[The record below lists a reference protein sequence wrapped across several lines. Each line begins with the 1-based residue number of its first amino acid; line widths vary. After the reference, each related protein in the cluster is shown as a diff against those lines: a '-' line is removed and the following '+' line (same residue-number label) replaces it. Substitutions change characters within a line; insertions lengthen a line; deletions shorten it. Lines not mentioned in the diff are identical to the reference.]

1 MIANALIADD
11 EPLLRQAL
19 AAQLAQAWPQ
29 LQVVAQAR
37 NGREALQAFETLQPQ
52 VCFLDIHMPGLSGI
66 DVAARIARRAQVVFV
81 TAYDAYAVQAFAQ
94 GALDYLVKPVDAQRL
109 HDTVQRLQQRLQQP
123 PPLQDLQD
131 LQKQLQQLAER
142 LSLPAPTPLRWL
154 HAQIGNVLRVIPCSA
169 VDFLRADS
177 KYTQVGWRDDDG
189 RPGEAVITL
198 PLKELVQQLDPDSFV
213 QVHRSAVVN
222 RHAVKLLVRGD
233 NETAQ
238 LYLRGRDDVLPVS
251 RRYLGAFRAM

>member
-1 MIANALIADD
+1 MATALIADD

-37 NGREALQAFETLQPQ
+37 NGREALQAFETLRPQ

-66 DVAARIARRAQVVFV
+66 DVAARVARRAQVVFV

-123 PPLQDLQD
+123 PPLQDLQR
-131 LQKQLQQLAER
+131 QLQQLAER
-142 LSLPAPTPLRWL
+142 LSLPAPLRWL
-154 HAQIGNVLRVIPCSA
+154 HAQVGNVLRVIPCSA

-177 KYTQVGWRDDDG
+177 KYTQVGWREDDG
-189 RPGEAVITL
+189 RPGEAVIAL
-198 PLKELVQQLDPDSFV
+198 PLKDLVQQLDPDSFV

-238 LYLRGRDDVLPVS
+238 LHLRGRDEVLPVS

>member
-1 MIANALIADD
+1 M
-11 EPLLRQAL
+11 
-19 AAQLAQAWPQ
+19 
-29 LQVVAQAR
+29 
-37 NGREALQAFETLQPQ
+37 
-52 VCFLDIHMPGLSGI
+52 
-66 DVAARIARRAQVVFV
+66 
-81 TAYDAYAVQAFAQ
+81 QAFAQ

-123 PPLQDLQD
+123 PPLQDLQR
-131 LQKQLQQLAER
+131 QLQQLAER

-154 HAQIGNVLRVIPCSA
+154 HAQVGNVLRVIPCSA

-177 KYTQVGWRDDDG
+177 KYTQVGWREDDG
-189 RPGEAVITL
+189 RPGEAVIAL
-198 PLKELVQQLDPDSFV
+198 PLKDLVQQLDPDSFV

-238 LYLRGRDDVLPVS
+238 LHLRGRDEVLPVS

>member
-1 MIANALIADD
+1 VITTALIADD
-11 EPLLRQAL
+11 EPLLREAL
-19 AAQLAQAWPQ
+19 AAQLAQAWPD
-29 LQVVAQAR
+29 LRVVAQAR
-37 NGREALQAFETLQPQ
+37 NGREALQAFEALQPQ

-109 HDTVQRLQQRLQQP
+109 HDTVQRLQQRLLQP
-123 PPLQDLQD
+123 PPLQDLQR
-131 LQKQLQQLAER
+131 QLQQLAER
-142 LSLPAPTPLRWL
+142 LSLPAPAPLRWL

-189 RPGEAVITL
+189 RPSAAVIAM
-198 PLKELVQQLDPDSFV
+198 PLKELVPQLDPDSFV

>member
-1 MIANALIADD
+1 MIATALIADD

-19 AAQLAQAWPQ
+19 AAQLAKAWPQ

-37 NGREALQAFETLQPQ
+37 NGREALQAFESLQPQ

-123 PPLQDLQD
+123 PALQDLQS
-131 LQKQLQQLAER
+131 QLQQLAER

-154 HAQIGNVLRVIPCSA
+154 HAQVGNVLRVIPCSA

-177 KYTQVGWRDDDG
+177 KYTQVGWRGEDG
-189 RPGEAVITL
+189 DPCEAVIAL
-198 PLKELVQQLDPDSFV
+198 PLKDLLQQLDPDSFV

-238 LYLRGRDDVLPVS
+238 LHLRGRDEVLPVS

>member
-1 MIANALIADD
+1 MIATALIADD

-19 AAQLAQAWPQ
+19 ADQMAQAWPQ
-29 LQVVAQAR
+29 LRVVAQPR

-123 PPLQDLQD
+123 PPLQDLQR
-131 LQKQLQQLAER
+131 QLQQLAER

-154 HAQIGNVLRVIPCSA
+154 HAQVGNVLRVIPCSA
-169 VDFLRADS
+169 VDYLRADS

-189 RPGEAVITL
+189 RPGEAVIAL
-198 PLKELVQQLDPDSFV
+198 PLKDLVQQLDPDSFV

-238 LYLRGRDDVLPVS
+238 LHLRGRDEVLPVS

>member
-1 MIANALIADD
+1 MIATALIADD

-19 AAQLAQAWPQ
+19 AAQLAKAWPQ

-37 NGREALQAFETLQPQ
+37 NGREALQVFETLQPQ

-109 HDTVQRLQQRLQQP
+109 HDTVQRLQQRLRQP
-123 PPLQDLQD
+123 PPLQD

-154 HAQIGNVLRVIPCSA
+154 HAQVGNVLRVIPCSA

-189 RPGEAVITL
+189 RPGEAVIAMS
-198 PLKELVQQLDPDSFV
+198 LKELVPQLDPDSFV

>member
-1 MIANALIADD
+1 MIATALIADD

-19 AAQLAQAWPQ
+19 AAQLAKAWPQ

-37 NGREALQAFETLQPQ
+37 NGREALQVFETLQPQ

-109 HDTVQRLQQRLQQP
+109 HDTVQRLQQRLLQP
-123 PPLQDLQD
+123 PPLQD

-189 RPGEAVITL
+189 RPSAAVIAM
-198 PLKELVQQLDPDSFV
+198 PLKELVPQLDPDSFV

>member
-1 MIANALIADD
+1 MIATALIADD

-66 DVAARIARRAQVVFV
+66 DVAARIARRSQVVFV

-123 PPLQDLQD
+123 PPLQDLQ
-131 LQKQLQQLAER
+131 KQLQQLAER

-154 HAQIGNVLRVIPCSA
+154 HAQVGNVLRVIPCSA

>member
-1 MIANALIADD
+1 MRVTALIADD

-37 NGREALQAFETLQPQ
+37 NGRDALQAFETLSPQ

-66 DVAARIARRAQVVFV
+66 DVAARIARRALVVFV
-81 TAYDAYAVQAFAQ
+81 TAYDAYAVQAFAH
-94 GALDYLVKPVDAQRL
+94 GALDYLVKPVEPQRL
-109 HDTVQRLQQRLQQP
+109 ADTVQRLQQRLLAP
-123 PPLQDLQD
+123 PPLQDLQA
-131 LQKQLQQLAER
+131 QLQQLAAR

-154 HAQIGNVLRVIPCSA
+154 HAQVGSVLKVIPCTA
-169 VDFLRADS
+169 IDFLRADS
-177 KYTQVGWRDDDG
+177 KYTRVGWRDDEG
-189 RPGEAVITL
+189 RACDAVVTT
-198 PLKELVQQLDPDSFV
+198 PLKDLLQQLDPDSFV

-222 RHAVKLLVRGD
+222 RHAVRQLLRGD

-238 LYLRGRDDVLPVS
+238 LHLRGRDEVLPVS